1 MDDSQETAVGNL
13 IEKPRLTLGFIPLT
27 DCAPLVI
34 ALEKGH
40 FRRHGLDVVLS
51 RQPSWAAIRDKV
63 AAGMLDGAHMLAPM
77 PIATTLGLG
86 GVRKA
91 TIAPMSLDL
100 NGNAVTVSNA
110 LYRRLTGVAGEE
122 PSQRPVSARSLRRLL
137 ELDSGGEAV
146 RFATVFPFSSHNYLL
161 RYWLAAA
168 GVDPDRHVGMTV
180 IPPPQMPRCLAAG
193 EISGYCAGEP
203 WNAYAVAH
211 GIGRV
216 LITDY
221 EIWNNSPEKVLGV
234 NQDWAERHPNTLRAL
249 LMALLDAAQWL
260 DLPMNRMEAAALL
273 ASPDYVGVPADI
285 LQMSMTGSF
294 QYAADEA
301 AVSLPDFNVFH
312 RYAATF
318 PWRSHALW
326 FLTQMLRWGQIAEPV
341 DLHAVAEQVYR
352 PDLYRDAAAA
362 LRMPCPS
369 ADYKCE
375 GVHAVP
381 WTLDTGASPLV
392 MGPDLFFDGTAF
404 DPADPTA
411 YLAGF
416 ELHRMRVKLD
426 DLARAGNSP

>member
-1 MDDSQETAVGNL
+1 MDNAQETAVGNG

-34 ALEKGH
+34 ALEKGY
-40 FRRHGLDVVLS
+40 FRRHGLDVTLS

-63 AAGMLDGAHMLAPM
+63 ATGLLDGAHMLAPM

-110 LYRRLTGVAGEE
+110 LYRRLTAVAGVE
-122 PSQRPVSARSLRRLL
+122 PAQRPVSARCLRRLL
-137 ELDSGGEAV
+137 DRDGEV
-146 RFATVFPFSSHNYLL
+146 LRFATVFPFSSHNYLL
-161 RYWLAAA
+161 RHWLACA

-203 WNAYAVAH
+203 WNAHAVAQ

-216 LITDY
+216 LITGH

-234 NQDWAERHPNTLRAL
+234 NQDWAEHHPNTLRAL
-249 LMALLDAAQWL
+249 LMALLEAAQWL
-260 DLPMNRMEAAALL
+260 DRPENRPEAAALL
-273 ASPDYVGVPADI
+273 ANPDYVGVPAEI

-294 QYAADEA
+294 QYAAGEP

-326 FLTQMLRWGQIAEPV
+326 FLTQMLRWGQIAEPL
-341 DLHAVAEQVYR
+341 DLHAVAARVYR
-352 PDLYRDAAAA
+352 PDLYREAATA
-362 LRMPCPS
+362 LGLPCPS
-369 ADYKCE
+369 GDYKRE
-375 GVHAVP
+375 GIHAAP
-381 WTLDTGASPLV
+381 WTLDTGTSFLV
-392 MGPDLFFDGTAF
+392 MGPDLFCDGIAF
-404 DPADPTA
+404 DPADPIA

-416 ELHRMRVKLD
+416 GLHRLRVRLD
-426 DLARAGNSP
+426 DLRREGNPP